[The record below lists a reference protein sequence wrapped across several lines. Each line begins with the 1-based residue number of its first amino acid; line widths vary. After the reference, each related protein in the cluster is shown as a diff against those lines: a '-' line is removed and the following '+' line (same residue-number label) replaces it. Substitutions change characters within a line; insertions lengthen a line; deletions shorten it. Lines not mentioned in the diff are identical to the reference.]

1 MGGGPSK
8 AERRRRDRAR
18 ERARQRARQRQNV
31 IDSKV
36 AQVANINGI
45 SADYISRSRTV
56 NAEFV
61 YLNKIINP
69 DPLPTVSTSGTNA
82 TLQRSRNQSSSN
94 TGSGSGSGS
103 GSGGHKM
110 SNEAIMREF
119 VKVRD
124 ELYYL
129 LKEIPKQEAILN
141 DFIDTKDI
149 LEADKVRFK
158 YLIISLTAAISDME
172 LYGDLGTSSR
182 NFFRIESEQ
191 LNSKINK
198 REKLN
203 YDNYER
209 RNEVMDRAT
218 QKLGSKYSNDYSN
231 VKYQDQH
238 TQFFVSL
245 NAIFWYLYY
254 LLILVIGY
262 QLRYIQNNMT
272 TQNKIIWIT
281 VLVIYPFLYYAYDLF
296 KG

>member
-1 MGGGPSK
+1 MGAFPSK
-8 AERRRRDRAR
+8 AEKRRRRDR
-18 ERARQRARQRQNV
+18 QNN

-45 SADYISRSRTV
+45 SNDYISRSRTV

-61 YLNKIINP
+61 YLKKIINP
-69 DPLPTVSTSGTNA
+69 DPLPTVSTNGTNA
-82 TLQRSRNQSSSN
+82 TSQRSRNQSSSN

-103 GSGGHKM
+103 GSGHKM

-124 ELYYL
+124 ELLYL
-129 LKEIPKQEAILN
+129 LDEIPKQEAILS
-141 DFIDTKDI
+141 DYIDTKDL
-149 LEADKVRFK
+149 LEADKKRFT
-158 YLIISLTAAISDME
+158 YLIYSLTTAISDME

-182 NFFRIESEQ
+182 NFFSKEIKQ
-191 LNSKINK
+191 LNTKIDK

-296 KG
+296 TG

>member
-1 MGGGPSK
+1 MGAFPSK
-8 AERRRRDRAR
+8 AEKRRRRDR
-18 ERARQRARQRQNV
+18 QNN

-45 SADYISRSRTV
+45 SNDYISRSRTV

-61 YLNKIINP
+61 YLKKIINP
-69 DPLPTVSTSGTNA
+69 DPLPTVSTNGTNA
-82 TLQRSRNQSSSN
+82 TSQRSRNQSSSN

-103 GSGGHKM
+103 GSGHKM

-124 ELYYL
+124 ELDYL
-129 LKEIPKQEAILN
+129 LKEIPKQDATLSEY
-141 DFIDTKDI
+141 IDTKDI
-149 LEADKVRFK
+149 LEEDKKRFT
-158 YLIISLTAAISDME
+158 YLVYSLNTAISDME

-182 NFFRIESEQ
+182 NFFSKEIKQ
-191 LNSKINK
+191 LNTKIDK

-296 KG
+296 TG

>member
-8 AERRRRDRAR
+8 AERRRRRD
-18 ERARQRARQRQNV
+18 RQNN

-45 SADYISRSRTV
+45 SNDYISRSRTV

-61 YLNKIINP
+61 YLKKIINP
-69 DPLPTVSTSGTNA
+69 DPLPTVSTNGTNA
-82 TLQRSRNQSSSN
+82 TSQRSRNQSSSN

-103 GSGGHKM
+103 GSGHKM

-124 ELYYL
+124 ELDYL
-129 LKEIPKQEAILN
+129 LKEIPKQDATLSEY
-141 DFIDTKDI
+141 IDTKDI
-149 LEADKVRFK
+149 LEEDKKRFT
-158 YLIISLTAAISDME
+158 YLVYSLNTAISDME

-182 NFFRIESEQ
+182 NFFSKEIKQ
-191 LNSKINK
+191 LNTKIDK

-296 KG
+296 TG

>member
-8 AERRRRDRAR
+8 AERNRRRDRQNAVN
-18 ERARQRARQRQNV
+18 RQKNQYYH
-31 IDSKV
+31 IG
-36 AQVANINGI
+36 GI
-45 SADYISRSRTV
+45 SNDYISRSKKV
-56 NAEFV
+56 DAEFV
-61 YLNKIINP
+61 YLKKIITP

-82 TLQRSRNQSSSN
+82 TSQRSRNQSSSN
-94 TGSGSGSGS
+94 TGSGSGSG
-103 GSGGHKM
+103 GHKM
-110 SNEAIMREF
+110 SNEAIVREF

-124 ELYYL
+124 ELLYL
-129 LKEIPKQEAILN
+129 LDEIPKQEATLSDN
-141 DFIDTKDI
+141 IDTKDI
-149 LEADKVRFK
+149 LEADKKRFT
-158 YLIISLTAAISDME
+158 YLVYSLTTAISDME
-172 LYGDLGTSSR
+172 SYGDLGTSSR
-182 NFFRIESEQ
+182 NFFSKEIKQ
-191 LNSKINK
+191 LNTKIDK

-254 LLILVIGY
+254 LLALVIGY

-272 TQNKIIWIT
+272 TQRKIIWIT

-296 KG
+296 TG

>member
-1 MGGGPSK
+1 MGPYPSK

-18 ERARQRARQRQNV
+18 ERGRQRQNV

-94 TGSGSGSGS
+94 TGSGSGS

-182 NFFRIESEQ
+182 NFFSKEIKQ

-296 KG
+296 TG

>member
-8 AERRRRDRAR
+8 AERRRRRD
-18 ERARQRARQRQNV
+18 RQNAV
-31 IDSKV
+31 NSQKTRYYHIG
-36 AQVANINGI
+36 GI
-45 SADYISRSRTV
+45 SNDYISRSNKV

-61 YLNKIINP
+61 YLKKIINP

-82 TLQRSRNQSSSN
+82 TSQRSRNQSSSN
-94 TGSGSGSGS
+94 TGSGSGSG
-103 GSGGHKM
+103 GHKM
-110 SNEAIMREF
+110 SNEAIVREF

-124 ELYYL
+124 ELLYL
-129 LKEIPKQEAILN
+129 LDEIPKQEATLS
-141 DFIDTKDI
+141 DYIDTKDL
-149 LEADKVRFK
+149 LEADKKRFT
-158 YLIISLTAAISDME
+158 YLVYSLTTAISDME
-172 LYGDLGTSSR
+172 SYGDLGTSSR
-182 NFFRIESEQ
+182 NFFSKEIKQ
-191 LNSKINK
+191 LNTKIDK

-209 RNEVMDRAT
+209 RNEVMDRTT

-296 KG
+296 TG

>member
-8 AERRRRDRAR
+8 AERRRRARAR
-18 ERARQRARQRQNV
+18 ERSRYRQNV
-31 IDSKV
+31 IDNK
-36 AQVANINGI
+36 INRYYHIGGI
-45 SADYISRSRTV
+45 SNDYISRSKKV

-82 TLQRSRNQSSSN
+82 TSQRSRNQSSSN

-110 SNEAIMREF
+110 SNEAIVREF

-124 ELYYL
+124 ELLSL
-129 LKEIPKQEAILN
+129 LDEISKQDAILS
-141 DFIDTKDI
+141 DYIDTKDL
-149 LEADKVRFK
+149 LEADKKRFT
-158 YLIISLTAAISDME
+158 YLVYSLTTAISDME
-172 LYGDLGTSSR
+172 SYGDLGTSSR
-182 NFFRIESEQ
+182 NFFSKEIKQ
-191 LNSKINK
+191 LNTKIDK

-296 KG
+296 TG